1 MKSVSAGTFLTLRHV
16 LNFNFVL
23 RLSLEL
29 QDVSTEQQQ
38 KEREAQSMLHEME
51 NIEEKYRQ
59 NMITLHD
66 AIQEGAKSVTRYE
79 TKQVAVLKEVR
90 FEKL

>member
-1 MKSVSAGTFLTLRHV
+1 MTA
-16 LNFNFVL
+16 
-23 RLSLEL
+23 
-29 QDVSTEQQQ
+29 EQKQ
-38 KEREAQSMLHEME
+38 KEKEAQNMMQEME

-66 AIQEGAKSVTRYE
+66 AIQERSKSVARYE

-90 FEKL
+90 SLIFFFFGYFSFLGYSD